1 MGLKQ
6 LINRLKVLAD
16 YFWSN
21 GIEDIYTNSKIY
33 EVLIAEQ
40 FGHQIING
48 HAYTPDARDEKGE
61 FYEYKHFKVSSS
73 NHTWTF
79 NDFTDKTIQKLYY
92 VKEVYFAVINDEYT
106 IPHIE
111 RIFIV
116 PGEEVARY
124 MEEKTQHIFN
134 SRRMIN
140 ISPKQITS
148 NMSYDIIEM
157 NKTTCSSKLKEV
169 FLTASAI
176 EEITGVVGI
185 LTSNKLWE
193 LLVAYELDHN
203 VNSEQRKHD
212 AYDEFG
218 CTYEYKVSSEPRWTF
233 QDITQNVLD
242 GYLDDEKIV
251 LAVVD
256 KKRFSVD
263 RVYFCN
269 PSAIVSI
276 LKCKLQ
282 DRINGKKTIR
292 RISSY
297 IGMSD
302 VRRMIDG
309 GDAEWVR

>member
-1 MGLKQ
+1 MELRQ

-16 YFWSN
+16 YFLSN
-21 GIEDIYTNSKIY
+21 GIDDVYTNSKIY

-48 HAYTPDARDEKGE
+48 HANTPDARDGNGE
-61 FYEYKHFKVSSS
+61 FYEYKHYKVSSS

-79 NDFTDKTIQKLYY
+79 NDFTDRTIEKLYY
-92 VKEVYFAVINDEYT
+92 VKEVYFTVINDEYT

-111 RIFIV
+111 KIYVV

-134 SRRMIN
+134 LRRMIN
-140 ISPKQITS
+140 ISPMQIVS

-157 NKTTCSSKLKEV
+157 ETTTCSSKLKEI
-169 FLTASAI
+169 FFTASKI
-176 EEITGVVGI
+176 EEITGVDGI

-193 LLVAYELDHN
+193 LLVAYELNHN

-212 AYDEFG
+212 AYDEWG
-218 CTYEYKVSSEPRWTF
+218 RTYEYKVSSDSRWTF

-251 LAVVD
+251 LAVVN
-256 KKRFSVD
+256 KKGFSVE

-276 LKCKLQ
+276 LQCKLQ
-282 DRINGKKTIR
+282 DRMNGKKTIR

-297 IGMSD
+297 IGMVD
-302 VRRMIDG
+302 VRHMLDE
-309 GDAEWVR
+309 GDAEWVL

>member
-1 MGLKQ
+1 MELRQ

-16 YFWSN
+16 YFFSN
-21 GIEDIYTNSKIY
+21 GIDDIYTNSKIY

-48 HAYTPDARDEKGE
+48 HANTPDARDGDGE
-61 FYEYKHFKVSSS
+61 FYEYKHYKISSS

-79 NDFTDKTIQKLYY
+79 NDFTDRTIEKLYY
-92 VKEVYFAVINDEYT
+92 VKEVYFTVINDEYT

-111 RIFIV
+111 KIYVV
-116 PGEEVARY
+116 PGEKVARY

-134 SRRMIN
+134 LRRMIN
-140 ISPKQITS
+140 ISPMQIVS

-157 NKTTCSSKLKEV
+157 ETTTCSSKLKEI
-169 FLTASAI
+169 FLTASKI
-176 EEITGVVGI
+176 EEITGVDGI

-193 LLVAYELDHN
+193 LLVAYELNHN

-212 AYDEFG
+212 AYDECG
-218 CTYEYKVSSEPRWTF
+218 RTYEYKVSSDPRWTF

-251 LAVVD
+251 LAVVN
-256 KKRFSVD
+256 KKRFSVE
-263 RVYFCN
+263 RVYFCD

-276 LKCKLQ
+276 LQCKLQ
-282 DRINGKKTIR
+282 DRMNGKKTIR

-297 IGMSD
+297 IGMVD
-302 VRRMIDG
+302 VRRMLDR
-309 GDAEWVR
+309 GDAEWVL